1 MTFLG
6 PERSVEFQMALQR
19 SEFVKR
25 LRQAREVAGYTQQQA
40 ADKLGVSIKTYN
52 RWEALNNGA
61 YPRQSKF
68 DDLSELFDVPRE
80 YLQGP
85 APHLEQ
91 SRLENIE
98 RQATENNIMLR
109 ALLAHFGVDVEGL
122 AEPPAD
128 LLAVLGNG
136 QAQGRKRRRGV

>member
-1 MTFLG
+1 MTFIG
-6 PERSVEFQMALQR
+6 IERSVEFAMALQR

-85 APHLEQ
+85 APQLEQ
-91 SRLENIE
+91 TRLEDIE
-98 RQATENNIMLR
+98 RLGRENNIMLR
-109 ALLAHFGVDVEGL
+109 ALLAHFDIRPETL

-128 LLAVLGNG
+128 LLAALGDG
-136 QAQGRKRRRGV
+136 EAKSRKRRGRV